1 MMDTLSP
8 AERSERMAKIR
19 CKDSNPE
26 MKLRRLVHGMGFRY
40 RLHSKNLPGKPDIV
54 FSRRRAVIFMHGCFW
69 HRHEGCALARLPK
82 SRVDFWKK
90 KLEANK
96 QRDQN
101 NQELLESRGWRVL
114 VVWECQL
121 NDTTEISRIVRE
133 FLSDG
138 NGRKY
143 DEIS

>member
-1 MMDTLSP
+1 M
-8 AERSERMAKIR
+8 
-19 CKDSNPE
+19 
-26 MKLRRLVHGMGFRY
+26 
-40 RLHSKNLPGKPDIV
+40 
-54 FSRRRAVIFMHGCFW
+54 IFMHGCFW

-82 SRVDFWKK
+82 SRIDFWKK

-101 NQELLESRGWRVL
+101 NQELLESQGWRVL

-133 FLSDG
+133 FLSG
-138 NGRKY
+138 ENGRNH